1 MSTPN
6 NGKNTGPNSVPA
18 SILKNIILK
27 KYNSYYD
34 ISAFICP
41 PKQIFRKSYV
51 PKDIQNDTSC
61 TSIQKYEIRLFFNS
75 YRPISFLSDISKIIE
90 KLMHQ
95 RLYLFL
101 DQILLQL
108 TVWL

>member
-1 MSTPN
+1 MSTLN

-51 PKDIQNDTSC
+51 PKDIQ
-61 TSIQKYEIRLFFNS
+61 RLFFNS